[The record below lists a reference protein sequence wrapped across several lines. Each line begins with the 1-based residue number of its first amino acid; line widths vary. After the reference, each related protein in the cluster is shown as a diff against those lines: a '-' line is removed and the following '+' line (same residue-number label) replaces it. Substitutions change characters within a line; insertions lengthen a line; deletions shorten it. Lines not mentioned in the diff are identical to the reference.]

1 MSLPRCLLVATLAV
15 FGSGSTISAQGSPE
29 FEYRYHTY
37 EETTGKL
44 RALAAAYPNLARLES
59 IGPSAT
65 GTKQIWAIEVTNFA
79 TGEPE
84 TKPAMYV
91 DGNQHDSEVM
101 GGEVALFLVH
111 YLLTRYGTDPDVTRL
126 LDTRTMYVVPLANPD
141 GAEAYITGRI
151 DWDPSTVN
159 GCGGQYPEGKRGAD
173 GREDITGDG
182 QILQM
187 RVRDPNGDWK
197 AYGPEPR
204 LLVRRQAGDQASD
217 GPFYRVY
224 AEGYDSNADG
234 EVNSDP
240 PFTRFI
246 SNRNY
251 PAFWSSVDGRF
262 RGACDYPL
270 HEHNSRLLVEYIT
283 ARPNIAVVES
293 YHTTSGVHLRPYAA
307 RPDSDIPRR
316 DLEDFLAILAKGTE
330 ITGYPHASVY
340 HEFTTIQPDI
350 DDPDAQPGARRGVFI
365 DWAYSHFGSMAF
377 TTELWTMEPFLNEV
391 GWGDIPRDQPLFAI
405 PGRYNRPDVQAKVLQ
420 WLDQN
425 RGNPDLAGEGF
436 VEWRR
441 FDHPTL
447 GRVEIGGFTRYWMRN
462 PPPGPYYE
470 RVVNDQARFAVV
482 RGLMTPRIRIR
493 DVTVRQVD
501 RSKWTVEATV
511 ANEGYLDSS
520 SEHARLVGIARPI
533 SVSVAASDGR
543 PLAGS
548 AVAEAVVFAFAR
560 GTRDS
565 GVESTYHGSWT
576 FEAPAG
582 TTVVVKVMSEK
593 GGQDS
598 HSVVLGRTA
607 GVAPGPD

>member
-1 MSLPRCLLVATLAV
+1 MSLPRRLSFATLALLLPW
-15 FGSGSTISAQGSPE
+15 SLTSAQGAPE
-29 FEYRYHTY
+29 FEFRYHTY
-37 EETTGKL
+37 EETKAKL
-44 RALAAAYPNLARLES
+44 HALAATYPNLIRLES

-65 GTKQIWAIEVTNFA
+65 GTKQIWAVEITNFA
-79 TGEPE
+79 TGEPD
-84 TKPAMYV
+84 TKPAMYA

-101 GGEVALFLVH
+101 GGEVALYLVH
-111 YLLTRYGTDPDVTRL
+111 YLLTNYGTDPDVTRL
-126 LDTRTMYVVPLANPD
+126 LDTRAMYVVPLANPD
-141 GAEAYITGRI
+141 GAEAYITGEI
-151 DWDPSTVN
+151 DWDPLAVT
-159 GCGGQYPEGKRGAD
+159 GCGGQYPDGKRGAD
-173 GREDITGDG
+173 GRADITGDG

-197 AYGPEPR
+197 PYGREPR
-204 LLVRRQAGDQASD
+204 LLVRRQADDTSGE

-224 AEGYDSNADG
+224 AEGYDSNQDG
-234 EVNSDP
+234 MVNSDP

-251 PAFWSSVDGRF
+251 PAFWSSVDARF

-270 HEHNSRLLVEYIT
+270 QEHNSRLIVEYIT
-283 ARPNIAVVES
+283 ARPNIAIVES

-307 RPDSDIPRR
+307 RPDSDVPRR

-340 HEFTTIQPDI
+340 HEFTTLQPDI
-350 DDPDAQPGARRGVFI
+350 IDPDAQPGARRGVFI

-436 VEWRR
+436 IDWRP
-441 FDHPTL
+441 FNHPTL
-447 GRVEIGGFTRYWMRN
+447 GQVEIGGFTRYWMRN

-470 RVVNDQARFAVV
+470 RVVNDQARYAVV
-482 RGLMTPRIRIR
+482 RGLMTPRVQVR
-493 DVTVRQVD
+493 DVTVRHVE
-501 RSKWTVEATV
+501 RSRWTVHATI
-511 ANEGYLDSS
+511 ANEGYLDTS
-520 SEHARLVGIARPI
+520 SEHARLVGLATPV
-533 SVSVAASDGR
+533 SVSIATGGGRHLAAS
-543 PLAGS
+543 
-548 AVAEAVVFAFAR
+548 AVVEPVSFPFAR

-565 GVESTYHGSWT
+565 GFESTYHASWT

-582 TTVVVKVMSEK
+582 TTLVVKVVSEK

-598 HSVVLGRTA
+598 RSIVLGRTA
-607 GVAPGPD
+607 ATAP